1 MKVRGTDAG
10 LEQYADYFAILRYNL
25 TQDSSQDSSIEII
38 LQVFINDHQSF
49 LTPNH
54 QRCINAG

>member
-25 TQDSSQDSSIEII
+25 TQDSSQDSSIEAQRS
-38 LQVFINDHQSF
+38 LMLIN
-49 LTPNH
+49 
-54 QRCINAG
+54 